1 MTTTYTQTEPNFIGT
16 HTIQED
22 GSIST
27 GVVRRFETRTRTIQ
41 DGTEEVLVGTEQVQ
55 TGTESISV
63 GFDES
68 GVELFEEVPIFT
80 EQDVFENQPKY
91 IEQSYSPWD
100 EMVAAD
106 LAGDI
111 SVTWLDEAVYTA
123 EQDAIAAQ
131 QATEAAT
138 KAAKMLGIAYSGVDV
153 SLTEANQNGLA
164 AVMSGEALAV
174 DFGGSIFPLNFS
186 AETATGFQ
194 TIAFATLADF
204 KTFALSF
211 MSARQQFFQ

>member
-1 MTTTYTQTEPNFIGT
+1 MSKTYKQVELDLVQSFETN
-16 HTIQED
+16 ED
-22 GSIST
+22 GQFIST
-27 GVVRRFETRTRTIQ
+27 NIFRNEVQGRTVQ